1 MSLPSNTLCHSPHSA
16 PELQVCPPDATIR
29 NDLNVANKDTGN
41 GLLVNLTA

>member
-1 MSLPSNTLCHSPHSA
+1 MTLPSNTLCHPPHCV
-16 PELQVCPPDATIR
+16 PEPQVCSPDATIR